1 MAGATA
7 RGADTVARVLR
18 TIGYA
23 IVGVLVLHIVLT
35 LLQANPANV
44 VAALIA
50 RLAGTFDLGLSNLF
64 LVRRRDARR
73 TAQLRRGRA
82 GLAADHGSRRPAG
95 VAHRVSGAGRHPEVS
110 DPDGTV
116 TYRPGSP

>member
-7 RGADTVARVLR
+7 RGGDALARVLR

-23 IVGVLVLHIVLT
+23 IVAVLVLHIVLT

-50 RLAGTFDLGLSNLF
+50 PAGRDLRPGPVEPLP
-64 LVRRRDARR
+64 
-73 TAQLRRGRA
+73 GRA
-82 GLAADHGSRRPAG
+82 TRCSPCCSTTAPPRW
-95 VAHRVSGAGRHPEVS
+95 
-110 DPDGTV
+110 
-116 TYRPGSP
+116 PGC

>member
-1 MAGATA
+1 MTGVTA
-7 RGADTVARVLR
+7 RGAGAVARVLR

-23 IVGVLVLHIVLT
+23 IVAVLVLHIVLT

-64 LVRRRDARR
+64 LVDDPTLAVLLNYGAAALAWLLI
-73 TAQLRRGRA
+73 TAVVVR
-82 GLAADHGSRRPAG
+82 LASRIG
-95 VAHRVSGAGRHPEVS
+95 
-110 DPDGTV
+110 
-116 TYRPGSP
+116 

>member
-1 MAGATA
+1 MAGVTA
-7 RGADTVARVLR
+7 RGAGAVARVLR

-23 IVGVLVLHIVLT
+23 IVAVLVLHIVLT

-64 LVRRRDARR
+64 LVDDPTLAVLLNYGAAALAWLLI
-73 TAQLRRGRA
+73 TAVVVR
-82 GLAADHGSRRPAG
+82 LASRIG
-95 VAHRVSGAGRHPEVS
+95 
-110 DPDGTV
+110 
-116 TYRPGSP
+116 